1 MYQEFIFAHL
11 GHSGFSLPFDIN
23 LETYFESNFRA
34 ILDSIVTAE
43 PTLGTTLIG
52 MAIAFGFG
60 AIHALSPGHGKTLVS
75 AYLIG
80 SQGTPQQAILLGVT
94 TTITHTIGIFLLGA
108 IALFASAYVLPEQL
122 YPVLSCISGV
132 TIFLVGLSLLNQRLH
147 SHNHNSHSHNSHNHN
162 SHNHNSHNHNSH
174 NHNSHNHDHDHHH
187 PHPSAAPTSLGS
199 LIKLGIAGGLVPCPT
214 ALVMLLGA
222 IALHHIV
229 YGLFLVSGFSL
240 GLSCV
245 LVILGLL
252 AVFARQWLEKFPQI
266 EGILQRLSLFSAV
279 VVVIIGMGLTFVATN
294 SLPDAWGL

>member
-1 MYQEFIFAHL
+1 MYQEFILAHL

-60 AIHALSPGHGKTLVS
+60 VVHALSPGHGKTLVS

-122 YPVLSCISGV
+122 YPVLSCVSGV

-147 SHNHNSHSHNSHNHN
+147 SHNHNSHNH
-162 SHNHNSHNHNSH
+162 SSH

-199 LIKLGIAGGLVPCPT
+199 LVKLGIAGGLVPCPT

-252 AVFARQWLEKFPQI
+252 AVFARQWLEKFPQT

-279 VVVIIGMGLTFVATN
+279 LVVIIGIGLTFVATN

>member
-1 MYQEFIFAHL
+1 MYQEFILAHL
-11 GHSGFSLPFDIN
+11 GHSGFPLPFGEN
-23 LETYFESNFRA
+23 LETYFESNFGA

-60 AIHALSPGHGKTLVS
+60 AVHALSPGHGKTLVS

-108 IALFASAYVLPEQL
+108 IALFASAYVLPEHL
-122 YPVLSCISGV
+122 YPVLSCVSGV

-147 SHNHNSHSHNSHNHN
+147 
-162 SHNHNSHNHNSH
+162 SHNHNSH

-187 PHPSAAPTSLGS
+187 PHPSAATTSLGS
-199 LIKLGIAGGLVPCPT
+199 LVKLGIAGGLVPCPT

-252 AVFARQWLEKFPQI
+252 AVFARQWLEKFPQT

>member
-1 MYQEFIFAHL
+1 MYQEFNQKFNQDFILAHL
-11 GHSGFSLPFDIN
+11 GHSGFSLPFGEN
-23 LETYFESNFRA
+23 LETYFEANFGA

-43 PTLGTTLIG
+43 PTVGTTLIG

-60 AIHALSPGHGKTLVS
+60 AVHALSPGHGKTLVS

-108 IALFASAYVLPEQL
+108 IALFASAYVVPEQL
-122 YPVLSCISGV
+122 YPVLSCVSGV
-132 TIFLVGLSLLNQRLH
+132 TIFLVGLGLLNQRLH
-147 SHNHNSHSHNSHNHN
+147 NSHSHDSHSHDHNHNFHSHNSHNH
-162 SHNHNSHNHNSH
+162 
-174 NHNSHNHDHDHHH
+174 DHHH
-187 PHPSAAPTSLGS
+187 SHLSTAPTSLGS
-199 LIKLGIAGGLVPCPT
+199 LVKLGIAGGLVPCPT

-222 IALHHIV
+222 IALHHIA

-245 LVILGLL
+245 LVSLGLL
-252 AVFARQWLEKFPQI
+252 AVFARQWLERFPQT

-294 SLPDAWGL
+294 SLPDSWGL